1 MLLIVLLCTA
11 SALASNSTTK
21 PEFSHEGLNTLTLR
35 GCGIGSQYW
44 GEKIVG
50 GSEVSIVKYPWQ
62 VSLRNVKYGGRHFC
76 GGSLL
81 NTRFVLTAAHC
92 VVDEQAADLSVVL
105 GSTRSHTMNRQARKV
120 GVKRLLPHQKYSPSV
135 LNDDIALI
143 ELQEEV
149 SEATKL
155 DFPFIRGVCLP
166 KANEEFEGSSTVT
179 GWGRVSEGGSS
190 SDPLRAVDVDLMTDE
205 LCRKFYGRR
214 KIIDGMLC
222 AGFKEGGK
230 DACQGDSGGPLVKAI
245 DNRYLL
251 IGVVSWGHGCARP
264 NLPGVYT
271 QVSRY
276 VDWIEHMVSPS
287 TTPSSTTVKPSSGWS
302 WILGMKNETEVDQ
315 DHTTTA
321 TITG

>member
-1 MLLIVLLCTA
+1 MLLILLLCA
-11 SALASNSTTK
+11 PCAFASNSTT
-21 PEFSHEGLNTLTLR
+21 PDFVYEGLDTLTLR

-62 VSLRNVKYGGRHFC
+62 VSLRNRKYGGRHFC

-92 VVDEQAADLSVVL
+92 VIDEEAADLSVVL
-105 GSTRSHTMNRQARKV
+105 GSTRSQSMNRQARKV
-120 GVKRLLPHQKYSPSV
+120 GIKRLLPHQKYNPSV

-149 SEATKL
+149 NEASKL
-155 DFPFIRGVCLP
+155 EFPFIRGICLP
-166 KANEEFEGSSTVT
+166 KVNEEFVGSSTVT

-190 SDPLRAVDVDLMTDE
+190 SDPLRAVDVDLMTDDA
-205 LCRKFYGRR
+205 CRKFYGRR
-214 KIIDGMLC
+214 KISDGMLC

-230 DACQGDSGGPLVKAI
+230 DACQGDSGGPLVKAVA
-245 DNRYLL
+245 NRYVL
-251 IGVVSWGHGCARP
+251 IGIVSWGHGCARP

-276 VDWIEHMVSPS
+276 VDWIERTVSPTGLS
-287 TTPSSTTVKPSSGWS
+287 ATTVKPNNSWS
-302 WILGMKNETEVDQ
+302 WILGMKNETEVDPNL
-315 DHTTTA
+315 TTTA
-321 TITG
+321 TLTL